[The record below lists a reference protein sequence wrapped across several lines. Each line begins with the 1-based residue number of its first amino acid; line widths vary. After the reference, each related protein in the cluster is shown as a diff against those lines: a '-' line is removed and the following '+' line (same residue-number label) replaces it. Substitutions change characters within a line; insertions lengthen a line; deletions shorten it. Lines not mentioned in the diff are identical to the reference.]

1 MQGKSPTANAVLSRM
16 LQDDCSLQQKVAKD
30 RAREYV
36 FVSVYESLH
45 YMIHTYIILT
55 YTCNAFININ
65 YKHTH
70 THKTPRE
77 GAEADPWSGQE
88 RLAQ

>member
-1 MQGKSPTANAVLSRM
+1 MHGKSITANAVLSRM

-36 FVSVYESLH
+36 FVSVYKSLH
-45 YMIHTYIILT
+45 YMIHTHIILT
-55 YTCNAFININ
+55 YKCNAFININ
-65 YKHTH
+65 YTHTH
-70 THKTPRE
+70 TQTQGE
-77 GAEADPWSGQE
+77 GATADPWSGQE